1 MAKKT
6 EKRVKVRDNTKT
18 KKADPIEEKLSGSKV
33 EEIKALLAE
42 IPESERKSL
51 ARELGLAAKH
61 NGKSKRT
68 EFMKHVNEAAP
79 CTMEFLKAVAPMI
92 PGGFRMELSR
102 DPDGQFS
109 AMVSRARRPNGPRK
123 QKTDA

>member
-18 KKADPIEEKLSGSKV
+18 KKAESKV